1 MLMPSPK
8 RPPTPFGDYLL
19 LDRAGVGGMAEVWR
33 AKMFGAE
40 GQGRLVALKRIL
52 PTFAEDEEFMTM
64 FLDEA
69 KLGIQLLHTNI
80 AQTFE
85 LGQIGPLLFLSQ
97 EYVPGKSLGEL
108 FEHCR
113 ETGRTLPIP
122 LACACITGM
131 CEGLDYAHRKKDAMG
146 RDLNVIHR
154 GLSLADVLVS
164 YEGNIKVIDFGI
176 ARAEGRL
183 TQTQPGIIKGKFG
196 YLSPEQLDGLPMDRR
211 SDVFAIGVCLYEL
224 LTGQRLFDAET
235 PLEAVEKLRKAKV
248 TPPSVHNHRIP
259 KSLERIVFRALAPNM
274 SERYPYASEL
284 CDDLQRFLAQHA
296 GDGPQL
302 DLRRYL
308 RVTFAEDLRIEEERQ
323 KEYARIVP
331 PKDFDLC

>member
-1 MLMPSPK
+1 MLPRSPK

-64 FLDEA
+64 ILDEA

-85 LGQIGPLLFLSQ
+85 QGQIGPLLYLSQ
-97 EYVPGKSLGEL
+97 EYVPGKSLSEI
-108 FEHCR
+108 FKHSR
-113 ETGRTLPIP
+113 ETGWTMPIH
-122 LACACITGM
+122 LVCACITGM
-131 CEGLDYAHRKKDAMG
+131 CEGLDYAHRKKDARG
-146 RDLNVIHR
+146 RDLNIIHR

-164 YEGNIKVIDFGI
+164 YEGDVKVIDFGI
-176 ARAEGRL
+176 AKAEGRI
-183 TQTQPGIIKGKFG
+183 THTQPGVIKGKFG
-196 YLSPEQLDGLPMDRR
+196 YLSPEQLDGLPLDRR

-248 TPPSVHNHRIP
+248 TPPSVHNRRIP
-259 KSLERIVFRALAPNM
+259 KALERIVLRALAPDV
-274 SERYPYASEL
+274 SERYLYASEL
-284 CDDLQRFLAQHA
+284 SDDLRHFLAQHA
-296 GDGPQL
+296 DSGPQL

-308 RVTFAEDLRIEEERQ
+308 RVTFAEDLRIEEERR
-323 KEYARIVP
+323 KEYAQIEP

>member
-52 PTFAEDEEFMTM
+52 PTFAEDEDFMTM

-69 KLGIQLLHTNI
+69 KVGIQLLHANI

-85 LGQIGPLLFLSQ
+85 LGQIGPLLFLSL
-97 EYVPGKSLGEL
+97 EYVPGKSLSEI
-108 FEHCR
+108 FDHSR
-113 ETGRTLPIP
+113 AAGRPMPIP
-122 LACACITGM
+122 LACACIAQA
-131 CEGLDYAHRKKDAMG
+131 CAGLDYAHRKKDARG
-146 RDLNVIHR
+146 RDLNIVHR

-164 YEGNIKVIDFGI
+164 YEGDVKVIDFGI

-196 YLSPEQLDGLPMDRR
+196 YLSPEQLDSLPMDRR
-211 SDVFAIGVCLYEL
+211 SDVFAMGVCLYEL

-235 PLEAVEKLRKAKV
+235 PLAAVEKLRKAQV
-248 TPPSVHNHRIP
+248 TPPSMHNRRIP
-259 KSLERIVFRALAPNM
+259 PSLEQIVLRALALNM
-274 SERYPYASEL
+274 NERYPYASEL
-284 CDDLQRFLAQHA
+284 GDDLRGFLAQTG
-296 GDGPQL
+296 GDSAPQE
-302 DLRRYL
+302 LRRYM
-308 RVTFAEDLRIEEERQ
+308 RATFAEDVQLEEQRQ
-323 KEYARIVP
+323 QEYARIVP
-331 PKDFDLC
+331 PREFDLA